1 MSTVAELLKDPVSVG
16 VWTLD
21 PDRSAIRFVN
31 RTMWGAM
38 KVNGAFTEFSGEGQI
53 SDTGTLLGRVD
64 IKAAS
69 LDTKLRKRDEDL
81 RSPTFLDVDRYPDIS
96 VAVTG
101 AEPGPGETLELQAD
115 LTVKGATAPM
125 PMRVTV
131 TAGDDG
137 AVRLTAR
144 TTVNR
149 KKWGVTGNMLGMVG
163 DKTTLS
169 TDLVF
174 RRAPGSAG

>member
-1 MSTVAELLKDPVSVG
+1 MSTVTELLKNPASVG

-21 PDRSAIRFVN
+21 PDRSTIRFNN

-38 KVNGAFTEFSGEGQI
+38 KVNGAFTEFSGDGQI
-53 SDTGTLLGRVD
+53 TDTGTLSGRVD

-69 LDTKLRKRDEDL
+69 LNTKLRKRDEDL
-81 RSPTFLDVDRYPDIS
+81 RSPTFLDVDRYPEIS
-96 VAVTG
+96 VVVTG
-101 AEPGPGETLELQAD
+101 AEPGPGETLQLRAD

-125 PMRVTV
+125 PMRVKV
-131 TAGDDG
+131 TAGEDG
-137 AVRLTAR
+137 AVRITTH

-149 KKWGVTGNMLGMVG
+149 KKWGVTGNMMGMVG

-169 TDLVF
+169 TELVF
-174 RRAPGSAG
+174 RRAAG

>member
-1 MSTVAELLKDPVSVG
+1 MSTVTELLKNPASVG

-21 PDRSAIRFVN
+21 PDKSAIRFNN

-38 KVNGAFTEFSGEGQI
+38 KVNGAFTEFSGDGQI
-53 SDTGTLLGRVD
+53 TDTGTLLGRVD

-69 LDTKLRKRDEDL
+69 LNTKLRKRDEDL
-81 RSPTFLDVDRYPDIS
+81 RSPTFLDVEKYPDIS
-96 VAVTG
+96 VVVTG
-101 AEPGPGETLELQAD
+101 AESGPGDTLELRAD

-131 TAGDDG
+131 TAADDG
-137 AVRLTAR
+137 TVRLTTR

-149 KKWGVTGNMLGMVG
+149 KKWGVTGNMMGMVG

-174 RRAPGSAG
+174 RRAAG